1 MAAGVWD
8 GIDKERV
15 GRGLVTAFMSDE
27 YLEVLAEINN
37 AETEG
42 EVLAARDKVK
52 DLMVLWRE
60 EVPEYA
66 FAVDALYL
74 FSEQMIEMLKDMEE
88 EDSPAV
94 DSQA

>member
-1 MAAGVWD
+1 MTAGVWD

-27 YLEVLAEINN
+27 YLEVLADINN
-37 AETEG
+37 AESEA
-42 EVLAARDKVK
+42 EVLAARAKIK

-60 EVPEYA
+60 EVPEFA

-74 FSEQMIEMLKDMEE
+74 FSEKMLEALAAAD
-88 EDSPAV
+88 D
-94 DSQA
+94 

>member
-27 YLEVLAEINN
+27 YLEALAEINN

>member
-37 AETEG
+37 AESEA
-42 EVLAARDKVK
+42 EVLTARAKIK
-52 DLMVLWRE
+52 DLMALWRE
-60 EVPEYA
+60 EVPEFA

-74 FSEQMIEMLKDMEE
+74 FSEKMLELLAAG
-88 EDSPAV
+88 ED
-94 DSQA
+94 

>member
-27 YLEVLAEINN
+27 YLEVLADINN
-37 AETEG
+37 AETPADI
-42 EVLAARDKVK
+42 LAAREKIK
-52 DLMVLWRE
+52 ELMGLWRE
-60 EVPEYA
+60 EVPEFA

-74 FSEQMIEMLKDMEE
+74 FSEKMMEALAN
-88 EDSPAV
+88 D
-94 DSQA
+94 

>member
-27 YLEVLAEINN
+27 YLEVLADINN
-37 AETEG
+37 AETRAD
-42 EVLAARDKVK
+42 VLAAREKVK
-52 DLMVLWRE
+52 DLMALWRE
-60 EVPEYA
+60 EVPEFA

-74 FSEQMIEMLKDMEE
+74 FSEKVLETLEGKDG
-88 EDSPAV
+88 
-94 DSQA
+94 